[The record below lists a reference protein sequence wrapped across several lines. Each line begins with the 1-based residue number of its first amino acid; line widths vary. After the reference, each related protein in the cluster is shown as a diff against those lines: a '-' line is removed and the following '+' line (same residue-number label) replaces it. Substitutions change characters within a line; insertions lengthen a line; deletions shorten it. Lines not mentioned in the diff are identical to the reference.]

1 MNEENIVNPEASSEE
16 GENSSSIIVMNAS
29 DVSEPDKLRT
39 IGLYGEVNEQK
50 CSELIYS
57 MLLMKD
63 DCEELN
69 EDGEVVSIKP
79 FECYVSTHG
88 GTAVDMFAVYDVMRM
103 VRDVCEIHTI
113 GIGKVMSAG
122 VLLLAAGTK
131 GKRKIGANCRVMIH
145 SVSSSHSGT
154 LLELRTELED
164 VEWVQQQSIK
174 SLIKETNMTAE
185 FLREMMERNT
195 NVYLTAE
202 EAVEHGIADEI
213 V

>member
-1 MNEENIVNPEASSEE
+1 M
-16 GENSSSIIVMNAS
+16 
-29 DVSEPDKLRT
+29 
-39 IGLYGEVNEQK
+39 
-50 CSELIYS
+50 
-57 MLLMKD
+57 
-63 DCEELN
+63 
-69 EDGEVVSIKP
+69 
-79 FECYVSTHG
+79 
-88 GTAVDMFAVYDVMRM
+88 
-103 VRDVCEIHTI
+103 
-113 GIGKVMSAG
+113 
-122 VLLLAAGTK
+122 
-131 GKRKIGANCRVMIH
+131 
-145 SVSSSHSGT
+145 SSSHSGT